1 VIRFIAYG
9 YSAKTL
15 APECLL
21 GGQRRFRLLLEPRHE
36 LAGRLGVGQMRRLTG
51 PGLRGPAAG
60 SDNCAGAGASLDNRK
75 RSMPSSPLFFIEAG
89 F

>member
-1 VIRFIAYG
+1 
-9 YSAKTL
+9 
-15 APECLL
+15 
-21 GGQRRFRLLLEPRHE
+21 
-36 LAGRLGVGQMRRLTG
+36 MRRLTG